1 MKALSIAIKDL
12 QIFFKDHGS
21 AINLILLPLL
31 FVTVM
36 SGALGAIGANQEQ
49 DTRTPLPVVDLD
61 GGEMAQALLAGIDRA
76 GGVLVA
82 ATPQAEATAALAAGD
97 IPFVLTIPQGF
108 TADVNGGQPTVL
120 RFLTRSGGNAAQ
132 AEAVRLVV
140 EGVARDMSLQI
151 QLLAALEQMGQMQAG
166 SPGASDAFST
176 ERMQAQAL
184 SQFQSA
190 ATQPLVAVVQKL
202 PGQELEKEADEAE
215 GMSLA
220 DAAVPGVAVLF
231 VFMTAQ
237 NTARSIFDE
246 KRTGSFRRLLAAPVS
261 KAALLIGKMLP
272 NFITGLIQLAVIFA
286 FGVFGLRL
294 LGLAPITLG
303 KSPFAILLVAIV
315 LSVCSSAF
323 GILIAALA
331 RTPSQIGGLSTL
343 LLYLMGLL
351 GGAFVPLFLLER
363 FLGPLPK
370 IVPHY
375 WANHALTNLMVRGL
389 GLADVALDL
398 AVLLGFTVLFFA
410 IGLWRFD
417 FD

>member
-1 MKALSIAIKDL
+1 MNALSIAIKDL
-12 QIFFKDHGS
+12 QIFFKDRGA
-21 AINLILLPLL
+21 AISLILLPLL

-36 SGALGAIGANQEQ
+36 SGALGAIGESEKQ

-61 GGEMAQALLAGIDRA
+61 GGEMAQALLAGIDQA
-76 GGVLVA
+76 GGVLVEA
-82 ATPQAEATAALAAGD
+82 STQAEAAAALDAGD
-97 IPFVLTIPQGF
+97 LSFVLTVPQGF
-108 TADVNGGQPTVL
+108 TADVNAGRPTVL
-120 RFLTRSGGNAAQ
+120 RFVTRSKADLAQ

-151 QLLAALEQMGQMQAG
+151 QILAALEQMGRMQAG
-166 SPGASDAFST
+166 SPGASDAFSS

-184 SQFQSA
+184 SQFKSA
-190 ATQPLVAVVQKL
+190 ATQPLVNVVQKL
-202 PGQELEKEADEAE
+202 PRQEIEKEAKES
-215 GMSLA
+215 MTLA

-246 KRTGSFRRLLAAPVS
+246 KSTGSFRRLLAAPMS
-261 KAALLIGKMLP
+261 KAALLAGKMLP

-286 FGVFGLRL
+286 FGAFGLRL
-294 LGLAPITLG
+294 LGLTPVTLG
-303 KSPFAILLVAIV
+303 KSPLAILLVAV
-315 LSVCSSAF
+315 MLSVCSCAF
-323 GILIAALA
+323 GILLAALA
-331 RTPSQIGGLSTL
+331 RTPNQIGGLSTL

-351 GGAFVPLFLLER
+351 GGAFVPLFLLDR

-370 IVPHY
+370 VVPHY

-398 AVLLGFTVLFFA
+398 GVLLGFTVLFFA